1 MDDKATG
8 GYLRAD
14 FTDSALS
21 WPEIEVKKSEIE
33 EANRRLLSGQE
44 EFTGWVKL
52 PQNFDRCELKR
63 IKEVASRI
71 RNQCQAFV
79 IVGIGGSYLGAR
91 AAIEMLGQKGKG
103 PKIYF
108 AGQNISA
115 SYHADLVDELE
126 GKETCICVISKSGTT
141 TEPAIAFALLK
152 DMLIRKYGKVEA
164 GRRIYAITDRTRGV
178 LREEADREGYESFVV
193 PDDIG
198 GRYSV
203 LTAVGLLPIAVAG
216 MDLDSMLAG
225 AGAMANPVSFV
236 KDEAAQYAAV
246 RNLLSAK
253 GKNVEVFESYEPRLF
268 YFAEWLKQ
276 LFGESEGKEGKG
288 VFPAAL
294 QFSTDLH
301 SMGQFLQ
308 DGNQIFFETII
319 NVLNTGR
326 DLIVPEGAGEN
337 LAGLSMNKVNKAAV
351 IGVMAAHRKAG
362 IPMIKIDIPAINPY
376 YFGQM
381 VYFFERACAISG
393 YLSGVNPF
401 DQPGVENYKAEMRK
415 ALMR

>member
-1 MDDKATG
+1 MENKTTG
-8 GYLRAD
+8 MHLRGD
-14 FTDSALS
+14 FSDSGIS
-21 WPEIEVKKSEIE
+21 RQEIESKRSSIE
-33 EANRRLLSGQE
+33 EADRRLLSGQE
-44 EFTGWVKL
+44 DYTGWVKL
-52 PQNFDRCELKR
+52 PLCYDS
-63 IKEVASRI
+63 KEIEEIEEAASQI
-71 RNQCQAFV
+71 RKQCQALV

-91 AAIEMLGQKGKG
+91 AAIEMLKEKGKG
-103 PKIYF
+103 PEIYF

-115 SYHADLVDELE
+115 DYHGDLMEELKD
-126 GKETCICVISKSGTT
+126 KEICVCVISKSGTT

-152 DMLIRKYGKVEA
+152 DMLIRKYGKNEA
-164 GRRIYAITDRTRGV
+164 SSRIYAITDKSRGV
-178 LREEADREGYESFVV
+178 LREEANREGYKSFVV
-193 PDDIG
+193 PDDVG

-216 MDLDSMLAG
+216 IDIKSMLTG
-225 AGAMANPVSFV
+225 AAEMAKPYPFEE
-236 KDEAAQYAAV
+236 DDAAHYAAV
-246 RNLLSAK
+246 RNLLWSK
-253 GKNVEVFESYEPRLF
+253 GKSIEVFESYEPKLF

-308 DGNQIFFETII
+308 DGNRIFFET
-319 NVLNTGR
+319 VLNVENPNC
-326 DLIVPEGAGEN
+326 DLIVPEWAGEN

-351 IGVMAAHRKAG
+351 TGVMSAHRKAG
-362 IPMIKIDIPAINPY
+362 IPMIRIDIPALEPY

-381 VYFFERACAISG
+381 VYFFERACALSC

-401 DQPGVENYKAEMRK
+401 DQPGVENYKEEMRN
-415 ALMR
+415 ALKG

>member
-1 MDDKATG
+1 MDNKAKRG
-8 GYLRAD
+8 FLRAD

-33 EANRRLLSGQE
+33 EADRRLHSGQE
-44 EFTGWVKL
+44 EYTGWVKL
-52 PQNFDRCELKR
+52 PQNFDRRELHR
-63 IKEVASRI
+63 IKELASRI
-71 RNQCQAFV
+71 RNNYQAFV

-91 AAIEMLGQKGKG
+91 AAIEILGQKGKG
-103 PKIYF
+103 PEIYF
-108 AGQNISA
+108 AGQNIS
-115 SYHADLVDELE
+115 STYHADLMDELE

-152 DMLIRKYGKVEA
+152 DMLIRKYGREEA
-164 GRRIYAITDRTRGV
+164 SRRIYAITDRSRGV
-178 LREEADREGYESFVV
+178 LREEAEREGYESFVV

-203 LTAVGLLPIAVAG
+203 LTAVGLLPVAVAG
-216 MDLDSMLAG
+216 IDLDSMLKG
-225 AGAMANPVSFV
+225 AGEMAKPVPFGN
-236 KDEAAQYAAV
+236 DEAAQYAAV
-246 RNLLSAK
+246 RNLLSTK
-253 GKNVEVFESYEPRLF
+253 GKNIEVFESYEPELF
-268 YFAEWLKQ
+268 YFSEWLKQ

-288 VFPAAL
+288 VFPASL

-319 NVLNTGR
+319 NVVNPDR
-326 DLIVPEGAGEN
+326 DLIVPEGAGEK
-337 LAGLSMNKVNKAAV
+337 LAGLSMNKVNKAAAE
-351 IGVMAAHRKAG
+351 GVMAAHRKAG
-362 IPMIKIDIPAINPY
+362 IPMIKIDIPALDPY

-401 DQPGVENYKAEMRK
+401 DQPGVEDYKAEMRK